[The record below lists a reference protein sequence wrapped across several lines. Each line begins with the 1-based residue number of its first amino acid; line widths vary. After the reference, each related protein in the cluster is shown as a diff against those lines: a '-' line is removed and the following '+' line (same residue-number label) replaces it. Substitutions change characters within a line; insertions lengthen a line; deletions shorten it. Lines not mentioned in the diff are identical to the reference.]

1 MSDRKTLLKRI
12 KPDQIGYILQLAIY
26 YSVSAWLIF
35 CIINVLGS
43 TVQQVQI
50 LSLDYI
56 RQMSATSLL
65 SGALITLAVAIIL
78 ILVPIRLDKIKLGQ
92 LCLLA
97 SSWLF
102 IVQLWYL
109 DYIDP
114 TQQQSLPYCFGLLM
128 LCLFLLVA
136 TRNFLTA
143 NRESKFFFYTA
154 WALFI
159 GGVILAALNIIN
171 CLILLPAVTAGVEQ
185 KLMLRIILTLVLAL
199 QGALAGAVTAHLF
212 PDVAIIKKPHK
223 SSAGQYRVYYLVGLA
238 FLIHIGLFGYILYV
252 RTTTLSTPTYDF
264 GIFAQMFHNMSKTGL
279 PTTTLERSYE
289 LSHFAVHVSPIYYL
303 LLPLYL
309 LTKSPVALQMAQ
321 IVLVASGVIPL
332 FLLMK
337 FLNWP
342 NRRAAVFS
350 LLYLAHPA
358 LSGSSMYDLHEN
370 CFLAPLLLWLLLF
383 VLKQNTVGTFVFT
396 VLVLAVK
403 EDAAIYIILIG
414 FWMLWSKRTNKRH
427 GIIMLLFGL
436 TWFVLSLY
444 WLNTRGLGA
453 MDSRFANLMAWP
465 EYGLPGVVLT
475 SILHPAYALTRIFTA
490 EKLVYILTMMAPLAF
505 LPLLRKPGAD
515 HILLLP
521 WLIMNLIPDYQYQHN
536 INFQYH
542 YGTGALLIFATILAV
557 EDMFRH
563 SLSFYRPTLPRQ
575 AKLRQLPYAE
585 TKATAYQKQYPSK
598 SYLAL
603 SMISGIMLVT
613 ALYFG
618 ATVFTEHYVPRA
630 TVKQRQQIA
639 QEMKCEMDQIPDQA
653 SVRATTWLTT
663 YLSGRS
669 KLIDLNY
676 EHIPDAETWP
686 ADYIVIDLRYDR
698 REAFAARIETAIAQG
713 YLIKVEL
720 PDKILILQH
729 PDTLE

>member
-1 MSDRKTLLKRI
+1 VSGMKRLLQKVKSER
-12 KPDQIGYILQLAIY
+12 IGYLLQLAFY
-26 YSVSAWLIF
+26 YSISVWLIF
-35 CIINVLGS
+35 CIINVLVSAGK
-43 TVQQVQI
+43 QVQI

-56 RQMSATSLL
+56 KEMPAAYFLGGVL
-65 SGALITLAVAIIL
+65 IALAAPII
-78 ILVPIRLDKIKLGQ
+78 IMLVPIKSDKLKLGQ
-92 LCLLA
+92 LFLLI
-97 SSWLF
+97 SFWLF
-102 IVQLWYL
+102 VAQLWYI

-114 TQQQSLPYCFGLLM
+114 ARQQSLSYCFGLLL
-128 LCLFLLVA
+128 LCVFLLAA

-143 NRESKFFFYTA
+143 NRESKLFFYTA

-159 GGVILAALNIIN
+159 SGILLAALNVVN
-171 CLILLPAVTAGVEQ
+171 CLIILPAITADAEQ
-185 KLMLRIILTLVLAL
+185 KLMRRIILTLVLAL
-199 QGALAGAVTAHLF
+199 QGALAGAVAAHLL
-212 PDVAIIKKPHK
+212 PDVAIIKKPYGP
-223 SSAGQYRVYYLVGLA
+223 SAGKYRVYYLVGFA
-238 FLIHIGLFGYILYV
+238 FLIHVSLFGYILYV
-252 RTTTLSTPTYDF
+252 RTITLTTPTYDF
-264 GIFAQMFHNMSKTGL
+264 GIFSQMFHNMSETGL

-309 LTKSPVALQMAQ
+309 LTKSPVTLQLAQ

-332 FLLMK
+332 FLIMR

-370 CFLAPLLLWLLLF
+370 FFLAPLLLWLLLF
-383 VLKQNTVGTFVFT
+383 VLKNNTIGTFVFT
-396 VLVLAVK
+396 ALVLAVK

-414 FWMLWSKRTNKRH
+414 FWMLWSQRTNKRH
-427 GIIMLLFGL
+427 GIIMLLLGL
-436 TWFVLSLY
+436 AWFVLALY

-465 EYGLPGVVLT
+465 EYGLPGVILT
-475 SILHPAYALTRIFTA
+475 SLLHPAYVLTRIFTA
-490 EKLVYILTMMAPLAF
+490 EKLIYILTMMAPLAF

-542 YGTGALLIFATILAV
+542 YGTGVLLIFATILSV
-557 EDMFRH
+557 EDMFQH
-563 SLSFYRPTLPRQ
+563 SPSFYRPTLPRQ
-575 AKLRQLPYAE
+575 ARLRQLPYAK
-585 TKATAYQKQYPSK
+585 TKAILYQRQYPSK

-603 SMISGIMLVT
+603 SMVSGIILVS
-613 ALYFG
+613 ALFFG
-618 ATVFTEHYVPRA
+618 ATVFAEHYVPRA
-630 TVKQRQQIA
+630 TVRQRQQIA
-639 QEMKCEMDQIPDQA
+639 QEMKYEMDQIPHQA

-669 KLIDLNY
+669 KLIDLDY
-676 EHIPDAETWP
+676 EHIANAETWQ
-686 ADYIVIDLRYDR
+686 ADYIVIDLRYNR
-698 REAFAARIETAIAQG
+698 KEAFAERIETAIAQG

-729 PDTLE
+729 PSAAE